1 MKEHQLKNELIKA
14 GFKAFAKQDF
24 KKVSTNEIV
33 KAANVS
39 KGLLFHY
46 FDNKESFYFT
56 LYEMAW
62 QVVHRDIFM
71 AFPFENRDL
80 FERLKYLIITKST
93 SLQNHKVIAMFL
105 KRVHMNTDE
114 NFIAKRLK
122 IYNNFTIKNY
132 KRLFENIDETKF
144 RNAEYLD
151 EIYKIVTW
159 TFNRITSEW
168 EKNHYDKDND
178 DAIRILE
185 QELTHYIEFF
195 KTFFYK

>member
-14 GFKAFAKQDF
+14 GFKAFAKQDY

-46 FDNKESFYFT
+46 FDNKETFYFT

-62 QVVHRDIFM
+62 QVIHRDIFVE
-71 AFPFENRDL
+71 FPFENRDL
-80 FERLKYLIITKST
+80 FDRLKYLIIAKST
-93 SLQNHKVIAMFL
+93 ALQKHKVIAMFL
-105 KRVHMNTDE
+105 KRIHLNNDE
-114 NFIAKRLK
+114 SFALKRTK

-132 KRLFENIDETKF
+132 KRMFENIDESKF
-144 RNAEYLD
+144 RSSDYLD

-168 EKNHYDKDND
+168 EKAHPDKEND
-178 DAIRILE
+178 DALRILE

>member
-14 GFKAFAKQDF
+14 GFKAFAKQDY

-46 FDNKESFYFT
+46 FDNKETFYFT

-62 QVVHRDIFM
+62 QVIHRDIFVE
-71 AFPFENRDL
+71 FPFENRD
-80 FERLKYLIITKST
+80 FFDRLKYLIIAKST
-93 SLQNHKVIAMFL
+93 ALQNHKVIAMFL
-105 KRVHMNTDE
+105 KRVHLNNDE
-114 NFIAKRLK
+114 SFALKRTK

-132 KRLFENIDETKF
+132 KRMFENIDESKF
-144 RNAEYLD
+144 RSSDYLD

-168 EKNHYDKDND
+168 EKAHPDKEND
-178 DAIRILE
+178 DALRILE